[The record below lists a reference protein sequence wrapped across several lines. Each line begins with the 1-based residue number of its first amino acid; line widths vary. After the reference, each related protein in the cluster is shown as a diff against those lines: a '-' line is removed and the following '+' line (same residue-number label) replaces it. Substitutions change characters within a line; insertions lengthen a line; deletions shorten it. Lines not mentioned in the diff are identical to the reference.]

1 MQLKTK
7 KLLILVTIITMLFVG
22 ESLIASA
29 KQSQFIDNEVTPDL
43 FHIGSFELQINVSE
57 TEFSPIE
64 FTVKESA
71 YVNLTIK
78 SLDIG
83 HTFEIAEYGISEE
96 IAANSEI
103 IVEFEANKV
112 GSFTYSSVN
121 CSETGTMIVLDPYV
135 PNLPRPEEI
144 GILFDLKHNSNPAS
158 MQTKYSGLVNWTE
171 DYNFDLQINTAS
183 FFIDTLLE
191 DVDII
196 LLLEP
201 TINLTTSEIDVVLD
215 YIRGGGGLLI
225 AGSQATAKTNFF
237 KITQPFGFK
246 FSNDTAS
253 YINST
258 DLADPIGETN
268 TANSFFISEFIEH
281 PIITENQYVPITD
294 EVVTNLNYVGPM
306 LEFNETWAEESL
318 ATDEIDVI
326 GEVIDC
332 YTIAKGNETIFADKN
347 GNGIVEV
354 NETIGEENTLIAT
367 AETVSN
373 GRVVGFGSADVLNKT
388 LMGRFPANSIFVHR
402 TIQWIGKMYA
412 VIETQDYQL
421 STFIVKK
428 GELIDVTLIIY
439 AQNNTPVDGINIT
452 LNILRSS
459 LVEHSL
465 ELTPVNETHFNGT
478 IDTTSIKTGTV
489 YVNALAHKR
498 GYGYNTTRDYYID
511 VYPPDPEP
519 LATPIPYILT
529 FVLSGAVGIAAIT
542 FFFIRV
548 VKVPGSKKDIETTEV
563 EEEIEEDDLDEYET

>member
-7 KLLILVTIITMLFVG
+7 KFLILVTIITMLFVG
-22 ESLIASA
+22 ESLIANA

-43 FHIGSFELQINVSE
+43 FHIGTFELQINVSE

-78 SLDIG
+78 SLDVG

-96 IAANSEI
+96 IAASSEI
-103 IVEFEANKV
+103 VVEFEANKI
-112 GSFTYSSVN
+112 GTFTYSSVN
-121 CSETGTMIVLDPYV
+121 CSETGTMKVLDPYV
-135 PNLPRPEEI
+135 PNLPRPEDI
-144 GILFDLKHNSNPAS
+144 GILFDLKHNDNPTA

-171 DYNFDLQINTAS
+171 DYNFDLEINTAS
-183 FFIDTLLE
+183 FFIDDLL
-191 DVDII
+191 DGIDII

-201 TINLTTSEIDVVLD
+201 TINLTSSEIDVVLE

-225 AGSQATAKTNFF
+225 AGSQATAQTNFYE
-237 KITQPFGFK
+237 ITKPFGFK

-258 DLADPIGETN
+258 DLSNPIGETN
-268 TANSFFISEFIEH
+268 TTNSFFISEFIEH

-294 EVVTNLNYVGPM
+294 EIVSNLNYVGPM

-318 ATDEIDVI
+318 DTTEIDVI

-332 YTIAKGNETIFADKN
+332 YTLASGNETIFADKN

-354 NETIGEENTLIAT
+354 NETIGVNNTLIAA

-373 GRVVGFGSADVLNKT
+373 GRVIGFGSADVLNKT
-388 LMGRFPANSIFVHR
+388 LMGRYLANSVFVHR

-421 STFIVKK
+421 SSFIIKK
-428 GELIDVTLIIY
+428 GDLIDVTLIIY
-439 AQNNTPVDGINIT
+439 AQNNTPVEGINIT
-452 LNILRSS
+452 VNVLRSS
-459 LVEHSL
+459 LVEYSL
-465 ELTPVNETHFNGT
+465 ELTAINETHFNGT
-478 IDTTSIKTGTV
+478 IDSSTIKTGTV

-498 GYGYNTTRDYYID
+498 GYGYNTTRDYYVD
-511 VYPPDPEP
+511 VFPPDPET
-519 LATPIPYILT
+519 LAFPIPYILT
-529 FVLSGAVGIAAIT
+529 FVLSSAIGIAAIT

-548 VKVPGSKKDIETTEV
+548 VRTPESKKELETTVDEEL
-563 EEEIEEDDLDEYET
+563 EEEEDLEEYET